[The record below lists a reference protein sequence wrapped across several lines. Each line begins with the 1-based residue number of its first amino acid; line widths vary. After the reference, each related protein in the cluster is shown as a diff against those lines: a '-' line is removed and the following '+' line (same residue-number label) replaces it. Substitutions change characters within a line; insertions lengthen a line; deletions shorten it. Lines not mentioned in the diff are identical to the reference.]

1 MIKIKKNKEKQA
13 DYSGYACLKSQVFNK
28 LLKTETAAQDRIF
41 WGRLFHS
48 SGAAKEKALLPY
60 ELRL

>member
-41 WGRLFHS
+41 
-48 SGAAKEKALLPY
+48 
-60 ELRL
+60 